1 MLYDGMITGTYTNL
15 EENKSIG
22 MQWRMKD
29 WNDDEYSQV
38 IISLTAEGNN
48 TEVKVFQTHI
58 PEKDR
63 YGKSV
68 HLDNLEG
75 GWTQMIF
82 KRIEQVFGYPINK

>member
-1 MLYDGMITGTYTNL
+1 MEMCRFTQGQAVSEANPGGKFMLYDGMITGTYTNL

-48 TEVKVFQTHI
+48 TEVKVF
-58 PEKDR
+58 
-63 YGKSV
+63 
-68 HLDNLEG
+68 
-75 GWTQMIF
+75 
-82 KRIEQVFGYPINK
+82 